1 MAKEEAQADQ
11 KTIVIPLRRLLTG
24 VPRTKRA
31 PSSIPRIKRYV
42 LRHIKPE
49 WRDAIWDEDRGVHR
63 VWIDDF
69 LNQTIWSRGR
79 GLVGG
84 PTEWIPAKK
93 EGQKNRLAKRTTS
106 RYGSILKVK
115 VLFLEEPREGEDPR
129 IDVYLYGY
137 EDKKSE
143 EEDDKHKGHDH
154 DEDEE
159 GGEEAAHDEAD
170 DEGDDD
176 KAAADKAADK
186 PAPKSEGAAKKPA
199 STSAA
204 AKGGKPAPAK
214 ADAKKAPAKAKKEG
228 GD

>member
-1 MAKEEAQADQ
+1 MAKEEAQTDQ

-31 PSSIPRIKRYV
+31 PSSIPRIKKYV

-79 GLVGG
+79 GHVGG
-84 PTEWIPAKK
+84 PAEWIPAKV
-93 EGQKNRLAKRTTS
+93 EGQRNRLAKRTTS

-143 EEDDKHKGHDH
+143 EEKDAHKGHDH
-154 DEDEE
+154 DDDEE
-159 GGEEAAHDEAD
+159 RDN
-170 DEGDDD
+170 
-176 KAAADKAADK
+176 
-186 PAPKSEGAAKKPA
+186 
-199 STSAA
+199 
-204 AKGGKPAPAK
+204 
-214 ADAKKAPAKAKKEG
+214 
-228 GD
+228 

>member
-1 MAKEEAQADQ
+1 MAKDEAQTDQ

-49 WRDAIWDEDRGVHR
+49 WRDAIWDEERGVHR

-79 GLVGG
+79 GHVGG
-84 PTEWIPAKK
+84 PTEWIPAAKA
-93 EGQKNRLAKRTTS
+93 GQRNRLAKRTTS

-143 EEDDKHKGHDH
+143 EDDDKHKGHDH

-159 GGEEAAHDEAD
+159 GGEETAHDEAD
-170 DEGDDD
+170 DEEEDDE
-176 KAAADKAADK
+176 KGSGK
-186 PAPKSEGAAKKPA
+186 PAAKSDTAAKKPA

-204 AKGGKPAPAK
+204 AKGGKPAAAK
-214 ADAKKAPAKAKKEG
+214 ADAKKAPAKPKKEG

>member
-1 MAKEEAQADQ
+1 MAKEETQADQ

-49 WRDAIWDEDRGVHR
+49 WRDAIWDEQHSVHR
-63 VWIDDF
+63 IWIDDF

-79 GLVGG
+79 GHVGG
-84 PTEWIPAKK
+84 PAEWIPAKK
-93 EGQKNRLAKRTTS
+93 EGQRNRLAKRTTS

-115 VLFLEEPREGEDPR
+115 VLYLEEPGEGEDPR
-129 IDVYLYGY
+129 VDVYLYGY

-154 DEDEE
+154 DDDDE
-159 GGEEAAHDEAD
+159 GGEETAHDEAD
-170 DEGDDD
+170 DEEDDD
-176 KAAADKAADK
+176 DDVDEPAAK
-186 PAPKSEGAAKKPA
+186 PAAKSDAEAKRPA

-204 AKGGKPAPAK
+204 AKGAKPAAAK
-214 ADAKKAPAKAKKEG
+214 ADAKKAPAKPKKEG